1 MADAKHTAPL
11 VTTFAPAP
19 TEVPDDVKAGEGE
32 VVVTSP
38 AGTRSVVEKHHVDTL
53 KAQGYKVG
61 S

>member
-11 VTTFAPAP
+11 VTTLTPPP

-38 AGTRSVVEKHHVDTL
+38 AGTRSVVEKHHVDAL
-53 KAQGYKVG
+53 KAQGYKV

>member
-1 MADAKHTAPL
+1 MADAKHTDLPI
-11 VTTFAPAP
+11 TTFAPAAASEP
-19 TEVPDDVKAGEGE
+19 DVKAGEGE

-38 AGTRSVVEKHHVDTL
+38 AGTRSVVEKHHVDAL